1 MNRGST
7 LVIIT
12 RATFWAV
19 ILVGVLGAQV
29 PENPKNPN
37 PELVGQ
43 LSNQLNVSP
52 TQATSGAGAI
62 FGLAKSR
69 LSPGEFSKVAAAVPG
84 MDGFLK
90 AAPTA
95 GGASTAGSLAAG
107 LPGGTAGGASGLAS
121 LAGSFQSIGLS
132 PSMVG
137 KFAPIMQKYIGS
149 KGGSGVA
156 SLFSGALK

>member
-1 MNRGST
+1 MKCANT
-7 LVIIT
+7 LVTLI
-12 RATFWAV
+12 RATFCTV
-19 ILVGVLGAQV
+19 ILVGVVGAQV
-29 PENPKNPN
+29 PANPKNPD

-43 LSNQLNVSP
+43 LSNQLNVTP

-62 FGLAKSR
+62 FGLVKSR
-69 LSPGEFSKVAAAVPG
+69 LSAGDFSKVAAAVPG

-90 AAPTA
+90 AAPTS
-95 GGASTAGSLAAG
+95 GGGPSTGAG
-107 LPGGTAGGASGLAS
+107 LPGLPGGAAGGLAS

-137 KFAPIMQKYIGS
+137 KFAPIIENYLGS

-156 SLFSGALK
+156 SLFGGALK